1 MLLLSDLSFWSQEY
15 AWLHRWFAGVFG
27 YINVRVFLLS
37 LVRSVGMLT
46 LASFVYVLENVSL
59 NFHMVVLPI
68 STILAIIILNLI
80 YEPIE
85 IISLCIRVRSTRLM
99 LLLALHSAPAI
110 LRVQIILSVH

>member
-1 MLLLSDLSFWSQEY
+1 MLLLRDLSFWSEEH

-59 NFHMVVLPI
+59 NFHVVVLPI
-68 STILAIIILNLI
+68 STILAIILNLI
-80 YEPIE
+80 YEFK
-85 IISLCIRVRSTRLM
+85 
-99 LLLALHSAPAI
+99 
-110 LRVQIILSVH
+110 